1 MQIVRTGEELAAIR
15 QLVHRTSALEPHTGS
30 ASPSSAR
37 IGFVP
42 TMGAL
47 HEGHLSLLALAREA
61 VGPDGVVVASIFVNP
76 TQFAPHED
84 FDAYPRPLERDRELL
99 AAAGCGVLF
108 LPEHETIY
116 PANFGSWIYP
126 AGAARGLE
134 GDQRPQF
141 FRGVATV
148 VSRLFALVRP
158 DVAVF
163 GEKDAQQ
170 LAVIRQLVRDLGLP
184 IEIVGGPIVREA
196 DGLAMSSRNVYL
208 SAEERSRAAAIF
220 TALSQAKT
228 LFEKGE
234 RRGGVLRECVTG
246 ELESTPGMTVQYVQI
261 VDPISFQPIPR
272 VESDALVAVAAKLG
286 KTRLIDNIRLRA

>member
-1 MQIVRTGEELAAIR
+1 MQTVRNGEELAALREKLGKPGAI
-15 QLVHRTSALEPHTGS
+15 EPRPAGERPVRL
-30 ASPSSAR
+30 A
-37 IGFVP
+37 FVP

-47 HEGHLSLLALAREA
+47 HDGHLSLVALAREA
-61 VGPDGVVVASIFVNP
+61 VGPEGRVVASIFVNP

-99 AAAGCGVLF
+99 AAAGCDALF

-116 PANFGSWIYP
+116 PASFGSWVYP

-134 GDQRPQF
+134 GDLRPQF

-170 LAVIRQLVRDLGLP
+170 LAVIRQLVRDLGFP

-208 SAEERSRAAAIF
+208 SPEERQRAAAIF
-220 TALSQAKT
+220 AALSRAKS

-261 VDPISFQPIPR
+261 VDPDSFQPIPR
-272 VESDALVAVAAKLG
+272 VKSDALVAVAAKLG
-286 KTRLIDNIRLRA
+286 KTRLIDNVRLRA

>member
-1 MQIVRTGEELAAIR
+1 MQIVKSGDELAQIGKA
-15 QLVHRTSALEPHTGS
+15 VHERGG
-30 ASPSSAR
+30 R
-37 IGFVP
+37 VGFVP

-47 HEGHLSLLALAREA
+47 HAGHLSLLALARQS
-61 VGPDGVVVASIFVNP
+61 VGREGVVVASIFVNP

-84 FDAYPRPLERDRELL
+84 FDAYPRPIELDRELL
-99 AAAGCGVLF
+99 EANGCDVLF

-116 PANFGSWIYP
+116 PPDFGSWVYP

-170 LAVIRQLVRDLGLP
+170 LAVVRQLVRDLGLP
-184 IEIVGGPIVREA
+184 IVIVGGPIVRES
-196 DGLAMSSRNVYL
+196 DGLAMSSRNAYL
-208 SAEERSRAAAIF
+208 TAEERARAASLHA
-220 TALSQAKT
+220 ALQAAKI
-228 LFEKGE
+228 LFDNGE
-234 RRGGVLRECVTG
+234 RRSTMLRECVSG
-246 ELESTPGMTVQYVQI
+246 ALEGVPGVTLQYAQI
-261 VDPISFQPIPR
+261 VDPVSFQPVPR
-272 VESDALVAVAAKLG
+272 VESEAIVAVAAKLG
-286 KTRLIDNIRLRA
+286 RTRLIDNLRLRVGSSD